1 MGRVRGTYTAASLFA
16 DDYVLAQ
23 QNDQWGFSR
32 LTTAATLQPFDVY
45 AHLPSTEAF
54 LPIQDV
60 SLGIAENPP
69 LDLWSLATNGTQE
82 ISNLKSQTIYDLQ
95 GRRVSQPTKG
105 LYIIN
110 GRCVIIK

>member
-1 MGRVRGTYTAASLFA
+1 MTQYVKVLIVCCLLAAGCHLSMTA
-16 DDYVLAQ
+16 
-23 QNDQWGFSR
+23 
-32 LTTAATLQPFDVY
+32 TTLQPFDVY
-45 AHLPSTEAF
+45 AQLPSTEAF